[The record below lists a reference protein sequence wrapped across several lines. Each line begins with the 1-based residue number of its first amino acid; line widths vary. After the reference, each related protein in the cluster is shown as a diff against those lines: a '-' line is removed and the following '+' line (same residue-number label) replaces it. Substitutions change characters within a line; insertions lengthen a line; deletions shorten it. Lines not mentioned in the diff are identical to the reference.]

1 MKKEKNGLWLAY
13 KVESKQSKTSQS
25 SGQEKKPSNRA
36 NNMKNN
42 LFELAVK
49 LASER
54 ANGQEK

>member
-1 MKKEKNGLWLAY
+1 MVACIQSG
-13 KVESKQSKTSQS
+13 KQTKQNEPIVWT
-25 SGQEKKPSNRA
+25 GKKPSNRA

-42 LFELAVK
+42 LFELPVE